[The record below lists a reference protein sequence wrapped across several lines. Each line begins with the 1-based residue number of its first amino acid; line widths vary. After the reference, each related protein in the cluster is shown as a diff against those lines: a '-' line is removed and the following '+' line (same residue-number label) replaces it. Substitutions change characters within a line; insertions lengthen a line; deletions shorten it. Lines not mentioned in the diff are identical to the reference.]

1 MTMKF
6 RMMMALIFV
15 LFSSVVNAESYVSI
29 SKSMVNGKWY
39 EHRISVENLTKVPQ
53 WNPFDEPAPL
63 PPHKAIAISRD
74 YLKKQNED
82 IGHLALGTITI
93 DRVISKKVKNRWK
106 YMISILD
113 RNNMANSFYIIV
125 MMDGTVIDP
134 VEISDPG
141 VVCPEEE

>member
-1 MTMKF
+1 MMTLF
-6 RMMMALIFV
+6 FV
-15 LFSSVVNAESYVSI
+15 FVSSVVNAESYISI
-29 SKSMVNGKWY
+29 SKSLVNGKWY

-74 YLKKQNED
+74 YLKKHNDD
-82 IGHLALGTITI
+82 IDHLALGTITI

-106 YMISILD
+106 YMITILD
-113 RNNMANSFYIIV
+113 RDNMANSFNIIV
-125 MMDGTVIDP
+125 MMDGTVIEP